1 MLLGKFCIF
10 TLLQK
15 KLIFPKQKLSVM
27 GRIIDVVYE
36 GGVFKPLQKV
46 ELREGERLKIEVVE
60 DISRLKGKYG
70 RKKVDLQELRDE
82 IHDRRSH
89 VC

>member
-1 MLLGKFCIF
+1 
-10 TLLQK
+10 
-15 KLIFPKQKLSVM
+15 M
-27 GRIIDVVYE
+27 GRIIEVVYE

-46 ELREGERLKIEVVE
+46 ELKEGERLKIEVVE

-89 VC
+89 VR